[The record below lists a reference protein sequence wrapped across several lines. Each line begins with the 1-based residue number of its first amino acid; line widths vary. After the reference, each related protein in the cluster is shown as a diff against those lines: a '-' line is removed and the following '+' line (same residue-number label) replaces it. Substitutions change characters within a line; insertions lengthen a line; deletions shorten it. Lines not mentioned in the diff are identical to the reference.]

1 MYRSVCLN
9 VCLRVSLM
17 SVCLCVYL
25 FLCLCVC
32 VPVIG
37 VGIMSY
43 LSACLFVCL
52 FVCPSVCVSVCL
64 CVRLFVCLSVM
75 HKVSLNTGICV
86 VEVDAYI
93 QEFCMLK
100 EESAD
105 LWNELNDI
113 ILFQ

>member
-1 MYRSVCLN
+1 MSECMSAGLSDVC
-9 VCLRVSLM
+9 VSLCLSVFM
-17 SVCLCVYL
+17 FVCLCACHWSRYHVIS
-25 FLCLCVC
+25 VC
-32 VPVIG
+32 VSVR
-37 VGIMSY
+37 
-43 LSACLFVCL
+43 L
-52 FVCPSVCVSVCL
+52 SVCVSVCL

>member
-1 MYRSVCLN
+1 MYVCG
-9 VCLRVSLM
+9 SL
-17 SVCLCVYL
+17 Y
-25 FLCLCVC
+25 LCVC
-32 VPVIG
+32 V
-37 VGIMSY
+37 SLC
-43 LSACLFVCL
+43 LSVFMFVCL
-52 FVCPSVCVSVCL
+52 CACHWSRYHVISVCVSVRLSVCVSVCL

-86 VEVDAYI
+86 VEVDAHI